1 MDHSSSP
8 LKIAHVMAGAAHGG
22 AELFYERLCIAQ
34 HQQGLS
40 ILPIIRN
47 NEERKKKLEAARLSP
62 IMLPFGGFLD
72 WRTHKEM
79 RQSLEKFA
87 PNVAIAWMNRAASFM
102 PKGDWVSVG
111 RLGGFYDLKYYKNCD
126 HLVGNT
132 HGIVQWLIEQ
142 GWPKDR
148 AHYVPNF
155 AREFPQVTPK
165 KPDFIPKDNPF
176 VLALGRL
183 HPNKGFDVLI
193 KAMSHV
199 KNAHLL
205 IAGEGPERENL
216 EKLARILNLT
226 ERVHM
231 PGWIEDISS
240 VLAASDILICS
251 SRHEPLGNV
260 VLEGFAA
267 KRPVV
272 AMASQGPIEL
282 IANREDGLLTPME
295 DVSAMAE
302 AINKVLDDKDF
313 ADKIRFAGRKKF
325 ENEYCKDIV
334 LNKWLDFLSQ
344 VRKI

>member
-47 NEERKKKLEAARLSP
+47 NEERKKKLKAAGLSP

-102 PKGDWVSVG
+102 PKGDWISVG

-148 AHYVPNF
+148 VHYVPNF

-165 KPDFIPKDNPF
+165 KPDFIPKDKPF
-176 VLALGRL
+176 LLALGRL

-216 EKLARILNLT
+216 EKIIRILNLT

-272 AMASQGPIEL
+272 AMASQGPMEL

-295 DVSAMAE
+295 DVSAIAE

-313 ADKIRFAGRKKF
+313 ADKIRLAGRKKF
-325 ENEYCKDIV
+325 ENEYCKNIV